1 MIPVADGNKKITG
14 NKNQITHTMLS
25 SMLLEITAGQ
35 GIAAAGAGIA
45 AAGAGI
51 GIGLIGSGAL
61 QAIARQPESIGDLRA
76 NMILAI
82 AFIEGPALFAI
93 VIGMLV
99 GL

>member
-1 MIPVADGNKKITG
+1 MILSILLAEVGNG
-14 NKNQITHTMLS
+14 L
-25 SMLLEITAGQ
+25 
-35 GIAAAGAGIA
+35 AAIGSGLA

-51 GIGLIGSGAL
+51 GIALIGSMAL
-61 QAIARQPESIGDLRA
+61 QSIARQPEALEDIRA

-93 VIGMLV
+93 VIGMLI

>member
-1 MIPVADGNKKITG
+1 
-14 NKNQITHTMLS
+14 
-25 SMLLEITAGQ
+25 MLLSTLLVEAGN
-35 GIAAAGAGIA
+35 GLAAVGAGVA

-51 GIGLIGSGAL
+51 GIGSIGNGAL
-61 QAIARQPESIGDLRA
+61 QSIARQPESLGDIRA

-93 VIGMLV
+93 IIGMLI

>member
-1 MIPVADGNKKITG
+1 
-14 NKNQITHTMLS
+14 MLS
-25 SMLLEITAGQ
+25 SILLAAEVGQ
-35 GIAAAGAGIA
+35 GLAAIGSGFA

-61 QAIARQPESIGDLRA
+61 QSIARQPEATGDIRA
-76 NMILAI
+76 NMILSI

-93 VIGMLV
+93 VIGMLI

>member
-1 MIPVADGNKKITG
+1 
-14 NKNQITHTMLS
+14 
-25 SMLLEITAGQ
+25 MLLTTLLAEMGN
-35 GIAAAGAGIA
+35 GLAAIGAGTA

-51 GIGLIGSGAL
+51 GIGLIGGGAL
-61 QAIARQPESIGDLRA
+61 QSIARQPESLGDIRA

-93 VIGMLV
+93 VIGMLI

>member
-1 MIPVADGNKKITG
+1 
-14 NKNQITHTMLS
+14 
-25 SMLLEITAGQ
+25 MLLTILLAEMGN
-35 GIAAAGAGIA
+35 GLAAMGSGLA

-61 QAIARQPESIGDLRA
+61 QSIARQPEATGDIRA
-76 NMILAI
+76 NMILSI

-93 VIGMLV
+93 VIGMLI

>member
-1 MIPVADGNKKITG
+1 MKNHNGEKIKYT
-14 NKNQITHTMLS
+14 IMLS
-25 SMLLEITAGQ
+25 SILLAEIGN
-35 GIAAAGAGIA
+35 GLAAIGAGVA

-51 GIGLIGSGAL
+51 GIGSIGSVAL
-61 QAIARQPESIGDLRA
+61 QSIARQPESLGDIRA

-93 VIGMLV
+93 VIGMLI

>member
-1 MIPVADGNKKITG
+1 
-14 NKNQITHTMLS
+14 ML
-25 SMLLEITAGQ
+25 MNTIFAAIETGQ
-35 GIAAAGAGIA
+35 GLAAVGAGLA

-51 GIGLIGSGAL
+51 GIGTIGSGAL
-61 QAIARQPESIGDLRA
+61 QSIARQPESLGDIRA

-93 VIGMLV
+93 VIGMLI

>member
-1 MIPVADGNKKITG
+1 
-14 NKNQITHTMLS
+14 
-25 SMLLEITAGQ
+25 MLLSTLLVATSGQ
-35 GIAAAGAGIA
+35 GLAAIGSGLA

-51 GIGLIGSGAL
+51 GIGLIGGGAL
-61 QAIARQPESIGDLRA
+61 QSIARQPESLSDIRA

-93 VIGMLV
+93 IIGLLI

>member
-1 MIPVADGNKKITG
+1 
-14 NKNQITHTMLS
+14 
-25 SMLLEITAGQ
+25 MLLSTILEIAVGQ
-35 GIAAAGAGIA
+35 GLAAIGAGAA

-51 GIGLIGSGAL
+51 GIGLIGGGAL
-61 QAIARQPESIGDLRA
+61 QSIARQPESLGDIRA

-93 VIGMLV
+93 VIGMLI

>member
-1 MIPVADGNKKITG
+1 
-14 NKNQITHTMLS
+14 
-25 SMLLEITAGQ
+25 MLLQQVVHEISAGQ
-35 GIAAAGAGIA
+35 GLAAAGSGIA

-51 GIGLIGSGAL
+51 GIGSIGNGAL
-61 QAIARQPESIGDLRA
+61 QSIARQPESLGDIRS

-93 VIGMLV
+93 VIGMLI

>member
-1 MIPVADGNKKITG
+1 
-14 NKNQITHTMLS
+14 MLS
-25 SMLLEITAGQ
+25 SVLLAEMGN
-35 GIAAAGAGIA
+35 GLAAIGAGTA

-51 GIGLIGSGAL
+51 GIGLIGGGAL
-61 QAIARQPESIGDLRA
+61 QSIARQPESLGDIRA

-93 VIGMLV
+93 VIGMLI

>member
-1 MIPVADGNKKITG
+1 
-14 NKNQITHTMLS
+14 
-25 SMLLEITAGQ
+25 MLLTILLAEITSGQ
-35 GIAAAGAGIA
+35 GLAAIGSGAA

-61 QAIARQPESIGDLRA
+61 QSIARQPESIGDIRA

-93 VIGMLV
+93 VIGMLI

>member
-1 MIPVADGNKKITG
+1 
-14 NKNQITHTMLS
+14 MLLTT
-25 SMLLEITAGQ
+25 LLEISTGQ
-35 GIAAAGAGIA
+35 GLAAIGSGAA

-93 VIGMLV
+93 VIGMLI

>member
-1 MIPVADGNKKITG
+1 
-14 NKNQITHTMLS
+14 
-25 SMLLEITAGQ
+25 MLLTTLLSMATSGQ
-35 GIAAAGAGIA
+35 GLAAIGSGAA

-51 GIGLIGSGAL
+51 GIGLIGNGAL
-61 QAIARQPESIGDLRA
+61 SAIARQPESIGDIRS

-93 VIGMLV
+93 VIGMLI

>member
-1 MIPVADGNKKITG
+1 
-14 NKNQITHTMLS
+14 
-25 SMLLEITAGQ
+25 MLLQAVVHEISAGQ
-35 GIAAAGAGIA
+35 GLAAAGAGIA

-51 GIGLIGSGAL
+51 GIGSIGNGAL
-61 QAIARQPESIGDLRA
+61 QSIARQPESLGDIRS

-93 VIGMLV
+93 VIGMLI

>member
-1 MIPVADGNKKITG
+1 
-14 NKNQITHTMLS
+14 
-25 SMLLEITAGQ
+25 MLLTTLLAEMGN
-35 GIAAAGAGIA
+35 GLAAMGSGLA

-61 QAIARQPESIGDLRA
+61 QSIARQPETTGDIRA

-93 VIGMLV
+93 VIGMLI

>member
-1 MIPVADGNKKITG
+1 
-14 NKNQITHTMLS
+14 MLLTT
-25 SMLLEITAGQ
+25 LLEITAGQ
-35 GIAAAGAGIA
+35 GLAAIGSGAA

-61 QAIARQPESIGDLRA
+61 QSIARQPESLGDIRA

-93 VIGMLV
+93 VIGMLI

>member
-1 MIPVADGNKKITG
+1 MI
-14 NKNQITHTMLS
+14 S
-25 SMLLEITAGQ
+25 SIILALATTGQ

-45 AAGAGI
+45 AAGAGV

-61 QAIARQPESIGDLRA
+61 QSIARQPESLGDIRA

>member
-1 MIPVADGNKKITG
+1 
-14 NKNQITHTMLS
+14 
-25 SMLLEITAGQ
+25 MLLTTLLAEMGN
-35 GIAAAGAGIA
+35 GLAAIGSGTA

-61 QAIARQPESIGDLRA
+61 QAIARQPESLGDIRA

-93 VIGMLV
+93 VIGMLIGV
-99 GL
+99 